1 MLLWEA
7 LNRPKTNDETKSE
20 EEASPTTVTPP
31 VMRSARLPYDR
42 RCGALTK
49 AGSRCRGR
57 TINHSEFCLFHD
69 PEVAEKRRRTM
80 AGSRA
85 RRRRRLS
92 RLPDGYLRKLTST
105 AAIGSAMDRLYREI
119 RLGVITPEMGG
130 VMFAILS
137 RLLDSDLVPA
147 AKCPSRTKASRFRPK
162 LRDVLTLGERRAWN
176 KAVNQA
182 LQSLP
187 KYAPDQDSAAAQT
200 PVPEQATEAKPDRAA
215 ALVFHVAS

>member
-1 MLLWEA
+1 MLFWEA
-7 LNRPKTNDETKSE
+7 LNRPKNTEEGTPIEETGS
-20 EEASPTTVTPP
+20 ATTTPP

-42 RCGALTK
+42 RCSALTK

-57 TINHSEFCLFHD
+57 TIHHGEFCLFHD
-69 PEVAEKRRRTM
+69 PEIAEKRRRTM
-80 AGSRA
+80 ATSRA

-92 RLPDGYLRKLTST
+92 RLPDGYLRKLTTT

-137 RLLDSDLVPA
+137 RLLDSDIVPA
-147 AKCPSRTKASRFRPK
+147 AKRPSRTKASRFGPK
-162 LRDVLTLGERRAWN
+162 LRAVLTLGERRAWN

-187 KYAPDQDSAAAQT
+187 NYTPDQESTSPKTTAPERAA
-200 PVPEQATEAKPDRAA
+200 EAAPNRAA